1 MGFTW
6 LRVSV
11 WFVVVTA
18 VVGNLAVLLVLLSN
32 VFDLTVPK
40 FLMCHLAFADLC
52 MGAYLLIL
60 AVMDVHSSG
69 VYFNFA
75 YGWQIGKWARRHLPS
90 VLRPIF
96 FLYENIGTRCHHV
109 CVMSEAFSSKLREC
123 NTNMGSALNSEVR
136 VSLAPLPVQLCRM

>member
-6 LRVSV
+6 LRISV

-18 VVGNLAVLLVLLSN
+18 VVGNLAVLLVLLTN

-52 MGAYLLIL
+52 MGVYLLIL
-60 AVMDVHSSG
+60 AAMDVHSSS

-75 YGWQIGKWARRHLPS
+75 YSWQIGKIHIPTHCFVSAWAN
-90 VLRPIF
+90 PI
-96 FLYENIGTRCHHV
+96 YD
-109 CVMSEAFSSKLREC
+109 
-123 NTNMGSALNSEVR
+123 
-136 VSLAPLPVQLCRM
+136 

>member
-32 VFDLTVPK
+32 VLDLTVPK

-52 MGAYLLIL
+52 MGVYLLIL

-75 YGWQIGKWARRHLPS
+75 YDWQIGKS
-90 VLRPIF
+90 LRPPMSYSSQCI
-96 FLYENIGTRCHHV
+96 NSVKT
-109 CVMSEAFSSKLREC
+109 VMLRL
-123 NTNMGSALNSEVR
+123 MV
-136 VSLAPLPVQLCRM
+136 

>member
-1 MGFTW
+1 MGYTW

-32 VFDLTVPK
+32 LFDLTVPK

-60 AVMDVHSSG
+60 AIMDVHSSG

-75 YGWQIGKWARRHLPS
+75 YGWQIGKCDHCLCS
-90 VLRPIF
+90 QTTSL
-96 FLYENIGTRCHHV
+96 FLLHQY
-109 CVMSEAFSSKLREC
+109 SSTSFNFTIL
-123 NTNMGSALNSEVR
+123 
-136 VSLAPLPVQLCRM
+136 

>member
-1 MGFTW
+1 MCRPEPDALNPCEDIMGFTW

-32 VFDLTVPK
+32 MLELTVPK

-52 MGAYLLIL
+52 MGAYLFIL
-60 AVMDVHSSG
+60 AVMDIHSSG

-75 YGWQIGKWARRHLPS
+75 YGWQIGKCVLYSLFNLQHL
-90 VLRPIF
+90 V
-96 FLYENIGTRCHHV
+96 
-109 CVMSEAFSSKLREC
+109 
-123 NTNMGSALNSEVR
+123 
-136 VSLAPLPVQLCRM
+136 PV